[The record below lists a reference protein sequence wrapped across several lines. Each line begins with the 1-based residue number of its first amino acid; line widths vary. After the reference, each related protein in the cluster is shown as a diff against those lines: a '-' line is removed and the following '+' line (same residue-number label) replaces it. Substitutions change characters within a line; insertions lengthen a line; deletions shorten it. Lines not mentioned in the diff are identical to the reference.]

1 MLEENDFNQLNSYK
15 QEIDELKM
23 WFEWYD
29 TQIIQHSRFIRLNM
43 ESNINLEELDQ
54 QAVIKAARIK
64 ELKTAIQ
71 NFWKEMEEKNN
82 EKVYSY

>member
-1 MLEENDFNQLNSYK
+1 MENNIEELENELYQLVR
-15 QEIDELKM
+15 

-29 TQIIQHSRFIRLNM
+29 TQIMQHSRFTRMNT

-64 ELKTAIQ
+64 ELKQLIRGDLL
-71 NFWKEMEEKNN
+71 WKGLFLLGTLKRLKMRC
-82 EKVYSY
+82 